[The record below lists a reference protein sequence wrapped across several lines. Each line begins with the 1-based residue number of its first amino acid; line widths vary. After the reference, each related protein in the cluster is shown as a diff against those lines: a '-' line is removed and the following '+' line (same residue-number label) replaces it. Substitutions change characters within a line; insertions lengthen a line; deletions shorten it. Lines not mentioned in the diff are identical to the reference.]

1 MCSIKARFLA
11 GFLFLSSLLS
21 GCAII
26 LPQTSALRDHPPAEL
41 PARAELTEVPFFPQ
55 EEFQCGPAAL
65 AMALNAAGVSVTPE
79 SLIDQVYIPAR
90 KGSLQ
95 IEMLVAARR
104 HGLIALELAPELTD
118 VLREIAAGTP
128 VIVLEN
134 YGFKIVPKWHYA
146 VLVGYDLAESELIRR
161 SGTKQRQTMPFAVF
175 EYNWKTEGHW
185 AMVAVPPDRVPVTAT
200 EPRFANAVI
209 ALERGGQ
216 VKNAHI
222 AYSAML
228 KRWPDSLAAQMGRG
242 NTAYALRDLAT
253 AESAFRRAAA
263 AHPDSPAA
271 LNNLAQVLAENGQLN
286 EALTTAE
293 RAVSLGG
300 PLLSATQATLDE
312 IRRKSQ
318 TRIE

>member
-1 MCSIKARFLA
+1 MCSMKARLTA
-11 GFLFLSSLLS
+11 GFLFLSALLS
-21 GCAII
+21 GCALI
-26 LPQTSALRDHPPAEL
+26 LPQTSALRDQPPSEL
-41 PARAELTEVPFFPQ
+41 PARAELTAVPFYPQ
-55 EEFQCGPAAL
+55 EEYQCGPAAL
-65 AMALNAAGVSVTPE
+65 AMVLNAAGVSVTPE
-79 SLIDQVYIPAR
+79 ALIDQVYIPAR

-104 HGLIALELAPELTD
+104 HGLIALELAPQLTD

-134 YGFKIVPKWHYA
+134 YGFKVFPKWHYA
-146 VLVGYDLAESELIRR
+146 VLVGYDLAESEVIRR
-161 SGTKQRQTMPFAVF
+161 SGTRQRQTMPFAVF

-185 AMVAVPPDRVPVTAT
+185 AMVAVPPDRVPATAT
-200 EPRFANAVI
+200 EARFANAVV
-209 ALERGGQ
+209 ALERSGQ
-216 VKNAHI
+216 VKNAHT
-222 AYSAML
+222 AYNAML
-228 KRWPDSLAAQMGRG
+228 GRWPGSLAAQMGRG

-263 AHPDSPAA
+263 EHPDSPAA
-271 LNNLAQVLAENGQLN
+271 LNNLAQVLAEKGLLQ
-286 EALTTAE
+286 EALSAAE

-312 IRRKSQ
+312 IRRKSA